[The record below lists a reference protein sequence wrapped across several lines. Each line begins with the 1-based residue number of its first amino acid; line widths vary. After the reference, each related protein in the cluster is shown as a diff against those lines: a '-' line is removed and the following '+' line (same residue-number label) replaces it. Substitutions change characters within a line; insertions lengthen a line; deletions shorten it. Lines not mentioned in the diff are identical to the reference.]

1 MKQEIEIPEQII
13 KLIGIMTVENYVMK
27 TQLVEEQSKLEKKI
41 KELESQVS
49 SLNTSKND

>member
-27 TQLVEEQSKLEKKI
+27 TQLVEQQEKLEKQI
-41 KELESQVS
+41 KELEEKIS
-49 SLNTSKND
+49 SLNTPQT